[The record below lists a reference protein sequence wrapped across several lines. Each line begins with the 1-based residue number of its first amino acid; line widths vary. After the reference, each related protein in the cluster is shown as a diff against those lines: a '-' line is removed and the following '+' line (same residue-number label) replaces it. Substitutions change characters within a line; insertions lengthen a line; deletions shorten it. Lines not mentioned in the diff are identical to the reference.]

1 MQAPALKKDA
11 RGNFP
16 DMTMVAM
23 YCRDWLDVSM
33 LIRCPHATLDAQR
46 QLLSKWARTGTR
58 ERVAE
63 NETAAGRQPHHRR
76 RHQGRACTWNT
87 SGAQKTQRDQT
98 MSTNAHIGSSFDDF
112 LQEEGLLEEVNAIA
126 AKRIIAWQIAEAMK
140 LSGITKTEM
149 AARMNTSRASLN
161 RVLDAN
167 DTGLTLET
175 LSRAAAALGRRVR
188 FELIAE

>member
-1 MQAPALKKDA
+1 
-11 RGNFP
+11 
-16 DMTMVAM
+16 
-23 YCRDWLDVSM
+23 
-33 LIRCPHATLDAQR
+33 
-46 QLLSKWARTGTR
+46 
-58 ERVAE
+58 
-63 NETAAGRQPHHRR
+63 
-76 RHQGRACTWNT
+76 
-87 SGAQKTQRDQT
+87 

>member
-1 MQAPALKKDA
+1 
-11 RGNFP
+11 
-16 DMTMVAM
+16 
-23 YCRDWLDVSM
+23 
-33 LIRCPHATLDAQR
+33 
-46 QLLSKWARTGTR
+46 
-58 ERVAE
+58 
-63 NETAAGRQPHHRR
+63 
-76 RHQGRACTWNT
+76 
-87 SGAQKTQRDQT
+87 

-188 FELIAE
+188 FELVAE